1 MLKRNQAVAKYV
13 SVATLLGCM
22 SAGAH
27 AAAWSDTFV
36 GYRYGTQFMEPN
48 NPENVEKHILQFT
61 HVSGYSLGQNFFNL
75 DLLQSS
81 NEDPAS
87 NSDSG
92 ATEAYLTYR
101 HQLHAGSV
109 FDEPVAFGPVR
120 DMALTLGFDLN
131 TKNTGFAPRKRQL
144 VVGPTFKFDVPRGF
158 VDLSLFYSREWNHCG
173 LPPCGLPENQNSISF
188 DPYYQINLAW
198 GLPFEVA
205 ALPLKFQGFYNY
217 NGAKGDDYFGDST
230 KPEQLMRT
238 SLMLDVGQ
246 VAWGVENSLWAGVGY
261 EYWRNKFG
269 NHDKPGVDTDAMT
282 LNVEWHF

>member
-1 MLKRNQAVAKYV
+1 MLKRNRAVAKYV

-61 HVSGYSLGQNFFNL
+61 HASGYSLGQNFFNL

-101 HQLHAGSV
+101 HQLHAGGV

-120 DMALTLGFDLN
+120 DMALTFGFDLN
-131 TKNTGFAPRKRQL
+131 TKNTGFAPRKRN
-144 VVGPTFKFDVPRGF
+144 
-158 VDLSLFYSREWNHCG
+158 W
-173 LPPCGLPENQNSISF
+173 
-188 DPYYQINLAW
+188 
-198 GLPFEVA
+198 
-205 ALPLKFQGFYNY
+205 
-217 NGAKGDDYFGDST
+217 
-230 KPEQLMRT
+230 
-238 SLMLDVGQ
+238 
-246 VAWGVENSLWAGVGY
+246 
-261 EYWRNKFG
+261 
-269 NHDKPGVDTDAMT
+269 
-282 LNVEWHF
+282 